1 MLAIHALTLA
11 SGSLWLAWNFNPI
24 TLLGIALFTGAYF
37 YALGPLRRRY
47 GWAEG
52 VERWRVATFVTGTVI
67 FTLALISPLDTL
79 GDEYLFSAHMVQ
91 HMLICVVAPP
101 LWLLGTPGWMLSPL
115 FRRPA
120 VARVARW
127 LTHPAV
133 AFALFNGTLWLW
145 HAPTLYDA
153 TLSNEYLHIFEHL
166 TFVVTAVIFWWAV
179 LSPIPEVPRI
189 SHGVAILY
197 LFIACQPMVALG
209 ALLTFAAN
217 PLYHPYVIAPR
228 LNGISALGDQQAGGL
243 IMWLPTNIPYLA
255 VLSVTFFRWVSE
267 QDRSER
273 RAAGE
278 FDDET
283 GLALETPTPAAS
295 GDGIGVT
302 GAPEGLPRP

>member
-1 MLAIHALTLA
+1 MLIPSAISLA
-11 SGSLWLAWNFNPI
+11 SGPLWLAWNFNPI
-24 TLLGIALFTGAYF
+24 TLLGIAVFTGAYF

-52 VERWRVATFVTGTVI
+52 VERWQVATFVTGTVI

-120 VARVARW
+120 VARAARW
-127 LTHPAV
+127 VTHPAV
-133 AFALFNGTLWLW
+133 AFTLFNGTLWLW

-179 LSPIPEVPRI
+179 LSPVPAVPKV

-197 LFIACQPMVALG
+197 LFVACQPMVALG

-217 PLYHPYVIAPR
+217 PLYHPYVVAPR
-228 LNGISALGDQQAGGL
+228 LGGISALGDQQAGGL

-255 VLSVTFFRWVSE
+255 VLSVKFFRWVSE

-278 FDDET
+278 FDDEP
-283 GLALETPTPAAS
+283 GLALETPAPAADS
-295 GDGIGVT
+295 LGVIS
-302 GAPEGLPRP
+302 APEGLPRP